1 MKILEP
7 GDLPECKPTH
17 TYIRTHMYAK
27 KIPGL
32 LLPLA
37 LAVSQA
43 SLANTH
49 DDVYQFDNVI
59 VTASR
64 TAQTVDQTLAPVSV
78 ITRRDIERSQA
89 TSVTE
94 LLAKQPGIQIATNGG
109 PGASASLQ
117 IRGTSSSQALVLV
130 DEQRIGSATL
140 GTASIQYFDPEQIE
154 RIEIVRGPRASLY
167 GADAIGGVLN
177 IITRKGAGAPKATL
191 KTGYG
196 SRNTRTASANIGG
209 STETTRYNVGIS
221 RFITDGYDRT
231 TGKDGLSADD
241 DSYYNTTASVK
252 IDHEFNSQLSGGIS
266 FYNSEGTSE
275 YDVGPAYAPRHSF
288 NEQVFSG
295 YAKYKFTESWQSKLT
310 LSHTIDDDEVTRSS
324 WLSTNKTTRNLVNW
338 QNDLALNDQTLLT
351 AGIDYYED
359 KYNGTSNLEKDSRDN
374 KAAFIQTQ
382 TNFDNSDLQVA
393 LRRDNNEEYGNNTT
407 GNIAWGYN
415 LPADIRLI
423 ASYGTAFRAPT
434 FNDLY
439 SPSGG
444 NPNLKPEEAK
454 NKELELRGKFS
465 FGHWSVAAYQNDID
479 HMIDWKPT
487 STAPRAPWAPYQ
499 VDSARIRGLDTQLTL
514 KLADWEITG
523 ALSLLDAKDKN
534 TDQYLTYRAKQTAS
548 LDIYRNIG
556 QFGFGGT
563 VRAQSDTYTNEANTD
578 TLSGFATIDLRGEW
592 QATKELKAGLR
603 VVNLLDKE
611 YSTRSSYIDEPRGVF
626 ATLTWTPAL

>member
-1 MKILEP
+1 MPIKR
-7 GDLPECKPTH
+7 H
-17 TYIRTHMYAK
+17 IRMHMYTH

-37 LAVSQA
+37 LVVSQN
-43 SLANTH
+43 SLANTNN
-49 DDVYQFDNVI
+49 DTYQFDEVI

-78 ITRRDIERSQA
+78 ITRQDIERSQA

-94 LLAKQPGIQIATNGG
+94 LLAKQPGVQMSTNGG

-130 DEQRIGSATL
+130 DGQRIGSATL

-196 SRNTRTASANIGG
+196 SRNTRTASANVGG
-209 STETTRYNVGIS
+209 STETTRYNVGIN

-231 TGKDGLSADD
+231 TGRDGLSADD

-252 IDHEFNSQLSGGIS
+252 IDHEFSSQLSGGIS

-275 YDVGPAYAPRHSF
+275 YDSGSAYAPRHSF
-288 NEQVFSG
+288 NEQAFSG

-310 LSHTIDDDEVTRSS
+310 LSHTIDDDDVTRSS

-338 QNDLALNDQTLLT
+338 QNDLVLNDQTLLT

-382 TNFDNSDLQVA
+382 TNFDSSDLQVA

-415 LPADIRLI
+415 LPADMRLI
-423 ASYGTAFRAPT
+423 ASYGTAFRAPS
-434 FNDLY
+434 FNELY
-439 SPSGG
+439 YSGFG
-444 NPNLKPEEAK
+444 NPDLKPEESE
-454 NKELELRGKFS
+454 NYELELRGKLSSGFWAVSVFENQIDNLISYQREKIDGRAVSIEKAVIKGVEISAGYRLAEWQFKGALTLLDPKEIRKNEHDRILARRSRQTLS
-465 FGHWSVAAYQNDID
+465 FDID
-479 HMIDWKPT
+479 
-487 STAPRAPWAPYQ
+487 RQ
-499 VDSARIRGLDTQLTL
+499 FG
-514 KLADWEITG
+514 
-523 ALSLLDAKDKN
+523 N
-534 TDQYLTYRAKQTAS
+534 F
-548 LDIYRNIG
+548 NIG
-556 QFGFGGT
+556 ANVLERSKTHEYLYGGGEAKNNGF
-563 VRAQSDTYTNEANTD
+563 V
-578 TLSGFATIDLRGEW
+578 TLGLNGSW
-592 QATKELKAGLR
+592 QVSKDVKLGLR
-603 VVNLLDKE
+603 MENLLDKE
-611 YSTRSSYIDEPRGVF
+611 YQTAYGYNEEPRGVF
-626 ATLTWTPAL
+626 ANITWTPAL